1 MYTLTINAEIGKI
14 QAIINLLNAFDVE
27 FDFNESELSLDEQK
41 KLKEAVECTD
51 NNPDKYISLDK
62 MKKMNA
68 KKFREYKLDNE
79 KV

>member
-27 FDFNESELSLDEQK
+27 FDLNEFELSLEEQK
-41 KLKEAVECTD
+41 KLKEAVEWAD
-51 NNPDKYISLDK
+51 NNPDKYISMDK

-68 KKFREYKLDNE
+68 KKFR
-79 KV
+79 